1 MRTLK
6 NIGYYLL
13 IIGCLALSSCEE
25 IIMEDDISNEVVH
38 LVAPVNNAQFFSTG
52 VTFTWDPIE
61 YGTHYRIQI
70 AKPDFANPMQIVLD
84 TTIDTTS
91 FTTQLNVG
99 EYEWRVRAV
108 NSSYSTA
115 FSSRF
120 LTVVSNEDFESN
132 SVTFSS
138 PVNNLITNVGTQ
150 NLSWQPVIGATG
162 YTVQVVNSTNTIVHE
177 QNVTGTSYSYTFP
190 EGNFQWKVRAT
201 NGEQNTLFASR
212 SITVD
217 TTVPNTPVLVSPV
230 NLANTSDNDITFE
243 WTRTPIAGSTETD
256 TIYIYTNSTLTD
268 LEYKNLETSPYN
280 TSTLNDGTYYWF
292 VKSFDEAGN
301 VSQQSSV
308 FSFTLN

>member
-6 NIGYYLL
+6 NIGFYLF
-13 IIGCLALSSCEE
+13 IINCLALSSCEE

-38 LVAPVNNAQFFSTG
+38 LVAPVNNAHFFSTG

-61 YGTHYRIQI
+61 YGTQYRIQI
-70 AKPDFANPMQIVLD
+70 AKPDFTNPMQIVVD

-99 EYEWRVRAV
+99 EYEWRVQAV

-120 LTVVSNEDFESN
+120 LTVVSNENFESN
-132 SVTFSS
+132 SVTLSS

-150 NLSWQPVIGATG
+150 NLSWQSVIGATG
-162 YTVQVVNSTNTIVHE
+162 YTVQIENSTNTIVHE

-212 SITVD
+212 SIMVD

-243 WTRTPIAGSTETD
+243 WTRTPIAGSAETD
-256 TIYIYTNSTLTD
+256 SIYIYTNSTLTN
-268 LEYKNLETSPYN
+268 LVYKNQETSPYN
-280 TSTLNDGTYYWF
+280 TSTLNNGTYYWF
-292 VKSFDEAGN
+292 VKSFDQAGN
-301 VSQQSSV
+301 TSQQSSV